1 MADSDV
7 KAALGSSLY
16 AIEFGMILWVAAG
29 ATLVLLLV
37 PTAVD
42 GLVTL
47 LTQSAFGATTSIA
60 IAAILLAFGI
70 YVVWSSQR
78 NLKDRI
84 RAKIEEERRKQA
96 ETTLEKGA
104 WRPPIMR

>member
-7 KAALGSSLY
+7 KAALGSSIY
-16 AIEFGMILWVAAG
+16 AIEFGMILWVAA

-37 PTAVD
+37 PTAVN

-47 LTQSAFGATTSIA
+47 LAQSAFGATTSIA